1 MPNIKPISDLRNY
14 TEVLHDVAVG
24 APVFLTKNG
33 RGRYAIVDMQDYERT
48 QATLRLMNLHL
59 SDEAQADLDGI
70 KSYIAKN
77 LENPSAAISTVRNI
91 TKDIRR
97 LREHSLIGAS
107 LSSIA
112 DVESDYRFLV
122 TGSYLTFYRVL
133 DNDVYVD
140 RVLYGRRDYL
150 RILFGDVQD
159 DETNE

>member
-1 MPNIKPISDLRNY
+1 MN
-14 TEVLHDVAVG
+14 
-24 APVFLTKNG
+24 
-33 RGRYAIVDMQDYERT
+33 
-48 QATLRLMNLHL
+48 NLHL

-77 LENPSAAISTVRNI
+77 LENPSVAISTVRNI

-133 DNDVYVD
+133 ANDVTVE
-140 RVLYGRRDYL
+140 RVLYGRREYL
-150 RILFGDVQD
+150 GFLFVDVLD
-159 DETNE
+159 DETIVSRQSSP

>member
-1 MPNIKPISDLRNY
+1 MNLKFGTGGLRATMGPGPDHLNLE
-14 TEVLHDVAVG
+14 TVQE
-24 APVFLTKNG
+24 
-33 RGRYAIVDMQDYERT
+33 
-48 QATLRLMNLHL
+48 ATLGV
-59 SDEAQADLDGI
+59 AA
-70 KSYIAKN
+70 YAKEES
-77 LENPSAAISTVRNI
+77 ENPSAAISTVRNI

>member
-1 MPNIKPISDLRNY
+1 MN
-14 TEVLHDVAVG
+14 
-24 APVFLTKNG
+24 
-33 RGRYAIVDMQDYERT
+33 
-48 QATLRLMNLHL
+48 NLHL

-97 LREHSLIGAS
+97 LREHSL
-107 LSSIA
+107 IA

>member
-1 MPNIKPISDLRNY
+1 MN
-14 TEVLHDVAVG
+14 
-24 APVFLTKNG
+24 
-33 RGRYAIVDMQDYERT
+33 
-48 QATLRLMNLHL
+48 NLHL
-59 SDEAQADLDGI
+59 SDEAQADLAGI

-77 LENPSAAISTVRNI
+77 LNI

>member
-1 MPNIKPISDLRNY
+1 MN
-14 TEVLHDVAVG
+14 
-24 APVFLTKNG
+24 
-33 RGRYAIVDMQDYERT
+33 
-48 QATLRLMNLHL
+48 NLHL

-133 DNDVYVD
+133 DNDVYVCSTAAGIIFASSLEMCGTTKQTNRD
-140 RVLYGRRDYL
+140 NLLHREKRFVTGTVCRDAGGFFYGRHIKIWTAIQR
-150 RILFGDVQD
+150 
-159 DETNE
+159 

>member
-1 MPNIKPISDLRNY
+1 MN
-14 TEVLHDVAVG
+14 
-24 APVFLTKNG
+24 
-33 RGRYAIVDMQDYERT
+33 
-48 QATLRLMNLHL
+48 NLHL
-59 SDEAQADLDGI
+59 SDEAQADLAGI
-70 KSYIAKN
+70 KSYIAKNLENPSESYIAKN